1 MADGRAH
8 DPRSS
13 PQPAQTMSSVSR
25 RDASLEVQ
33 HPLRNEQEDNLEQS
47 NKNAISTFLLFRTVN
62 SRQPGV
68 EQCRTGVSAC
78 HCLQPGL
85 QKPIDIC
92 ESIAAACMHLPPF
105 LLGLV

>member
-47 NKNAISTFLLFRTVN
+47 NKNTISTFF
-62 SRQPGV
+62 PFPHG
-68 EQCRTGVSAC
+68 
-78 HCLQPGL
+78 
-85 QKPIDIC
+85 QK
-92 ESIAAACMHLPPF
+92 
-105 LLGLV
+105 